1 VSSAGREWAFAAFFG
16 VIVLAFALAWRAAR
30 RGSSSETFFV
40 AGRRVGAKMNA
51 LALLGEMSAASIMG
65 TAALAFSYGFDAL
78 YSVLGLV
85 GGWALVLILLAERLR
100 AKGNRTLGDVLSAHF
115 DGSGVRLLLAVSA
128 LGVAIPHTF
137 SQFVAAGVL
146 VNGLFGLSYGSG
158 VIVFGVLTAACV
170 ILGGM
175 LGTTWI
181 QTIKAV
187 LLIAC
192 LAVIL
197 ALTLAS
203 YHFDLAT
210 IFASAAAVHPAG
222 QAVLRPGLL
231 MHGTLDAVSYVL
243 TMGLG
248 VAGLPH
254 ILSRF
259 FTVPDPRQARQ
270 SAALALSGVVL
281 INWAVVLMG
290 FAAIGLI
297 AGRPGYAL
305 QGIRLVGGENM
316 AFLHLAHYLAG
327 DVFFGLLCGVVLMT
341 VLAAVSAVVLS
352 AATTLVVDFYRAVV
366 PPAAGKANDVLLSRI
381 AIAFVCLIAGIFAL
395 LSRHSNI
402 GLLATIAHAFAA
414 SVNFPLIVL
423 TLYWPGLTR
432 RGVLL
437 GGAVGF
443 ITALGALIL
452 GPLVWCD
459 MLGFAA
465 PIFPNHYPT
474 LVSVPAAFLAAWL
487 GSVRAG
493 VRARDARSLGI

>member
-1 VSSAGREWAFAAFFG
+1 VSIAGREWAFAAFFA

-30 RGSSSETFFV
+30 RGSSSESFFV
-40 AGRRVGAKMNA
+40 AGRRIGAKMNA

-78 YSVLGLV
+78 YSVLGVV
-85 GGWALVLILLAERLR
+85 GGWALILILLAERLR
-100 AKGNRTLGDVLSAHF
+100 AKGNRTLGDVLSARF
-115 DGSGVRLLLAVSA
+115 EGSGVRLLLAVSA

-146 VNGLFGLSYGSG
+146 VKGLFGLSYESG
-158 VIVFGVLTAACV
+158 VIIFGVLTAVCV

-181 QTIKAV
+181 QIVKAL
-187 LLIAC
+187 LLISC

-197 ALTLAS
+197 VLTLAS

-222 QAVLRPGLL
+222 EAVLRPGLL
-231 MHGTLDAVSYVL
+231 MHGPFDALSFVL

-248 VAGLPH
+248 AAGLPH
-254 ILSRF
+254 ILSRY

-297 AGRPGYAL
+297 AGRSGYAL
-305 QGIRLVGGENM
+305 EGIQLVGGENM

-352 AATTLVVDFYRAVV
+352 AATTLIVDFYRAVV
-366 PPAAGKANDVLLSRI
+366 QPAGKASDVLLSRI
-381 AIAFVCLIAGIFAL
+381 AIALVCLIAGIFAL
-395 LSRHSNI
+395 LSRQSNI
-402 GLLATIAHAFAA
+402 GLLAAIAHAFAA
-414 SVNFPLIVL
+414 SVNFPLLVL

-432 RGVLL
+432 RGALL

-487 GSVRAG
+487 GSVRA
-493 VRARDARSLGI
+493 RDARALDF